1 MSPNSEKSLG
11 DIDDKHAN
19 NVQMD
24 SDHSGEKPVQ
34 ERIEDVRQSTSD
46 EESQREPRVS
56 WGECNYMPSA
66 VIC

>member
-34 ERIEDVRQSTSD
+34 ERIEDVRQSSTSD
-46 EESQREPRVS
+46 EESQHEPRVS
-56 WGECNYMPSA
+56 
-66 VIC
+66 